1 MKKIFLLS
9 LLFFVIKAEA
19 QQSVVFKMKYLP
31 NRTYDAA
38 TTLSMNANITLSG
51 DTNIIA
57 KLKSKG
63 VIQPIT
69 LNMETSINGSTKT
82 GPADANNNIPITIN
96 YKIGQIS
103 ISFNGK
109 KIDVPQKINSDR
121 TIYGHVNAAGT
132 LKSDS
137 ISGAK
142 IKDTSSKTAS
152 QLINSIQN
160 KIKFPDHPLKVGD
173 TFTQDLPMNIPIGS
187 NDTEADVKVIYKLV
201 KIDGG
206 NAYFDMDQTMNMQLT
221 FKQSPITLTGSGTG
235 KLIYDIRDS
244 FPTDYSSNLNFKFN
258 GKFATLTLDGIAQLN
273 TSYKYTIN

>member
-1 MKKIFLLS
+1 MKKIIFMPLL
-9 LLFFVIKAEA
+9 LLFFNAEA
-19 QQSVVFKMKYLP
+19 QQSVVFKMKYQP
-31 NRTYDAA
+31 DHSYDAA

>member
-1 MKKIFLLS
+1 MKKIFLLP
-9 LLFFVIKAEA
+9 LLLLVIKAEA